1 MADEVISAVC
11 EVQLGEVD
19 AEACH
24 PAHPE
29 SDPQRLAPEVH
40 RHQDGQQHADDHEKG
55 SVVSARW

>member
-1 MADEVISAVC
+1 MSDEVISAVG

-19 AEACH
+19 TEARH

-29 SDPQRLAPEVH
+29 SDPQGLAPEVH
-40 RHQDGQQHADDHEKG
+40 RHQDGQQHADDDEKG